1 MLFHDLSQSTAILT
15 NSNFLID
22 LKKKTIIAQSMEAI
36 TTLIGLIVKGLSNIS
51 KSQPA
56 LFEAIT
62 IQIENSLE

>member
-22 LKKKTIIAQSMEAI
+22 IKKTIIAQSMEAI

-51 KSQPA
+51 NSQPA

>member
-1 MLFHDLSQSTAILT
+1 LLFHDLSQSTAILT

-22 LKKKTIIAQSMEAI
+22 IKKTIIAQSMEAI
-36 TTLIGLIVKGLSNIS
+36 TILIGLIVKGLSNIS

>member
-1 MLFHDLSQSTAILT
+1 
-15 NSNFLID
+15 
-22 LKKKTIIAQSMEAI
+22 MEAI